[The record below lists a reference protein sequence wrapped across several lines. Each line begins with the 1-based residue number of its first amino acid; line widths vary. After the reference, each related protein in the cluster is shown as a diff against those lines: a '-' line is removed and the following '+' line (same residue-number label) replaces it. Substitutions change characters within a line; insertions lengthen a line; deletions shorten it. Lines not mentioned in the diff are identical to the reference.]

1 MRQRKCK
8 DCGCDISSRYIKAQ
22 RCCDCAVKRQQ
33 RLANRRRRAKRRAA
47 KW

>member
-8 DCGCDISSRYIKAQ
+8 DCGVDISSRYIKAQ
-22 RCCDCAVKRQQ
+22 RCRDRAVKRQQ
-33 RLANRRRRAKRRAA
+33 RLANRRRRAARRAV